1 MVSAVSKTYMAKP
14 QEVQRQWHLVD
25 ASDKVL
31 GRLATAVATVLMGK
45 DKPSYTPHVDVGD
58 FVVVVNAAKIRVTGR
73 KRQQKQY
80 DYYTYYP
87 GGRKVVDF
95 ATLMDKRPEKVV
107 ELAIQRMLPKNAL
120 GRQMFK
126 KLKVYRG
133 PEHPHAAQQPQPL
146 EVKA

>member
-1 MVSAVSKTYMAKP
+1 MAKP
-14 QEVQRQWHLVD
+14 QEVQHRWHLVD

-58 FVVVVNAAKIRVTGR
+58 FVVVVNAEKVRVTGR

-87 GGRKVVDF
+87 GGRKVVDL

-107 ELAIQRMLPKNAL
+107 ELAVQRMLPKNAL

-146 EVKA
+146 QVKA